1 MLGRNCQHGLKIW
14 LWIAVLAWAGLA
26 QAAADYA
33 REKKWAD
40 EISPAILVGDPVFI
54 DQPNGHR
61 FLGIFTPADKAKGAV
76 VVVHGMGV
84 HPDWG
89 LNNPLRSNLP
99 ERGYATLSIQMPV
112 LAADA
117 KGDAYPPLFPE
128 ASERVAA
135 AVAYLRG
142 KNFEKIAIASHSMGA
157 RMADYFFAHTAHPRV
172 SAWVAIGIT
181 APFTA
186 PTRIPVPVL
195 DIYGEKDFDFVLQ
208 QAPARAQAIQSQRG
222 SAQVSVAG
230 SDHYFNG
237 KEAELVDAVAL
248 FLDRVLQ

>member
-1 MLGRNCQHGLKIW
+1 MLGGSGKNGLRVW
-14 LWIAVLAWAGLA
+14 LVLLAVAWTALV
-26 QAAADYA
+26 QAADYE

-40 EISPAILVGDPVFI
+40 EISPAILVGDPIYLEQV
-54 DQPNGHR
+54 NGHR
-61 FLGIFTPADKAKGAV
+61 FLGIFTPAAPAKGAV
-76 VVVHGMGV
+76 VVVHGLGV

-89 LNNPLRSNLP
+89 LINALRSGLP

-128 ASERVAA
+128 AAERIAA

-142 KNFEKIAIASHSMGA
+142 KKYEKIAIASHSMGA

-172 SAWVAIGIT
+172 SAWIAVGIT

-186 PTRIPVPVL
+186 PGRIPVPVL

-208 QAPARAQAIQSQRG
+208 QAPARAQAIQAQRG

-237 KEAELVDAVAL
+237 KEGELVEAVAL
-248 FLDRVLQ
+248 FLNQVLR

>member
-1 MLGRNCQHGLKIW
+1 MLGRNRKSGLKIGLW
-14 LWIAVLAWAGLA
+14 LVALAWAALA
-26 QAAADYA
+26 QGADYA

-40 EISPAILVGDPVFI
+40 EISPAILVGDPVYL
-54 DQPNGHR
+54 DQASGHR
-61 FLGIFTPADKAKGAV
+61 FLGIYTAAENAKGAV

-89 LNNPLRSNLP
+89 LINALRSNLP

-117 KGDAYPPLFPE
+117 KGEAYPPLFPE
-128 ASERVAA
+128 AAERIAA

-142 KNFEKIAIASHSMGA
+142 KKFEKIAIASHSMGA
-157 RMADYFFAHTAHPRV
+157 RMADYFFAHSAHPRV
-172 SAWVAIGIT
+172 SAWIAVGIT
-181 APFTA
+181 APFAA
-186 PTRIPVPVL
+186 PGRIPVPVL

-208 QAPARAQAIQSQRG
+208 QAPARAQAIQAQRG

-237 KEAELVDAVAL
+237 KEAELVEAVAL
-248 FLDRVLQ
+248 FLDRAFQ